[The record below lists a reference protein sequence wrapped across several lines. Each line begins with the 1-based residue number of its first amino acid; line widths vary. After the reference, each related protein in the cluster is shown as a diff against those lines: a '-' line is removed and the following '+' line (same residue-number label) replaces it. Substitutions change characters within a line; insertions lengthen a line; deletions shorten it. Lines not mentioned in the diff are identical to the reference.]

1 MTVSIEV
8 EHISKQYQLG
18 RELDNSDLQ
27 GSIKNLVKVMLG
39 REGRKERQ
47 AFKAL
52 DDVSLKV
59 NEGEIVGIVGH
70 NGSGKSTLL
79 KIISRI
85 TAPTSGKVTLRGR
98 VGSLL
103 EVGTGFHAELT
114 GRENI
119 YVNGSILGMS
129 QAEIDRHFDEIV
141 AFADIGNFLDTPVKR
156 YSSGMYVRLAFA
168 VAAHLQPE
176 ILLVDEV
183 LAVGDA
189 NFQKKCLGKMGEI
202 GASGRTVVFVSHN
215 LQAIMRLCSRA
226 FLLDHGKLI
235 AEGDPQTVIRSYLQS
250 DNGGVAEKRYT
261 PEDNPGNEYLR
272 VNQVRVCD
280 DDGNTRNIYEIQEN
294 INIEFDFEVLGQD
307 RQMSPHFLLTNTEG
321 IMLFRSH
328 SVDEQSNQMLKQGRY
343 ISKATIPA
351 NLLAEGEIIVT
362 ASFAS
367 YIPAFTVHASMPEIL
382 SFVVEDR
389 ELEGGSRGF
398 YKGAFVGVIRP
409 KLSWNT
415 IHYERRETMA

>member
-18 RELDNSDLQ
+18 RELDNSDLH

-250 DNGGVAEKRYT
+250 DNGGVAE
-261 PEDNPGNEYLR
+261 
-272 VNQVRVCD
+272 
-280 DDGNTRNIYEIQEN
+280 
-294 INIEFDFEVLGQD
+294 
-307 RQMSPHFLLTNTEG
+307 
-321 IMLFRSH
+321 
-328 SVDEQSNQMLKQGRY
+328 
-343 ISKATIPA
+343 
-351 NLLAEGEIIVT
+351 
-362 ASFAS
+362 
-367 YIPAFTVHASMPEIL
+367 
-382 SFVVEDR
+382 
-389 ELEGGSRGF
+389 
-398 YKGAFVGVIRP
+398 
-409 KLSWNT
+409 
-415 IHYERRETMA
+415 

>member
-1 MTVSIEV
+1 M
-8 EHISKQYQLG
+8 
-18 RELDNSDLQ
+18 
-27 GSIKNLVKVMLG
+27 
-39 REGRKERQ
+39 
-47 AFKAL
+47 
-52 DDVSLKV
+52 
-59 NEGEIVGIVGH
+59 
-70 NGSGKSTLL
+70 
-79 KIISRI
+79 
-85 TAPTSGKVTLRGR
+85 
-98 VGSLL
+98 
-103 EVGTGFHAELT
+103 
-114 GRENI
+114 
-119 YVNGSILGMS
+119 
-129 QAEIDRHFDEIV
+129 
-141 AFADIGNFLDTPVKR
+141 
-156 YSSGMYVRLAFA
+156 
-168 VAAHLQPE
+168 
-176 ILLVDEV
+176 
-183 LAVGDA
+183 
-189 NFQKKCLGKMGEI
+189 
-202 GASGRTVVFVSHN
+202 
-215 LQAIMRLCSRA
+215 
-226 FLLDHGKLI
+226 
-235 AEGDPQTVIRSYLQS
+235 
-250 DNGGVAEKRYT
+250 
-261 PEDNPGNEYLR
+261 
-272 VNQVRVCD
+272 RVCD

>member
-18 RELDNSDLQ
+18 RELDNSDLH

>member
-280 DDGNTRNIYEIQEN
+280 DDGNTRNIYDIQEN